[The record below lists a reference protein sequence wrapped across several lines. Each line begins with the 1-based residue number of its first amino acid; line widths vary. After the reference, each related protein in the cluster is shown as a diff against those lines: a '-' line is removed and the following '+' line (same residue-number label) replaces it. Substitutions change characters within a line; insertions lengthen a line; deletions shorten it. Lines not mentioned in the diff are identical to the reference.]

1 MKNNFRNIILTILL
15 ITILYNCT
23 SYKRTFY
30 EGNGDIEQARMN
42 VISDFA
48 HTYKTPNSYIKE
60 RKGKPFTIFR
70 MFDNEIT
77 EKFYVFGISPYNNNY
92 ISISIKD
99 SLGKV
104 PVSHFP
110 NRYIIKE
117 NKLFLWR
124 DNITPLS
131 KEILNVI
138 QEYGVLDST
147 DVKKVLGLLPDD
159 FEDERLIT
167 IDDKLKGVNYYVCK
181 SNINKYKKVK
191 TNIAFGYYKPPKL
204 KCE

>member
-1 MKNNFRNIILTILL
+1 
-15 ITILYNCT
+15 